1 LRIVGRRAEALP
13 HRGLAVAEPDAVEDA
28 APRVDEDG
36 RRWIVSAVRD
46 ERSGDH
52 PAATAATPAPTSVR
66 TRTRT
71 RVF

>member
-1 LRIVGRRAEALP
+1 
-13 HRGLAVAEPDAVEDA
+13 VEDA
-28 APRVDEDG
+28 APRVGENG

-71 RVF
+71 RTRVF